1 MGTPK
6 MCPLTTAT
14 FENDTRKDE
23 DCNETDIS
31 DLRVPNNTW
40 EENLVNNGTD
50 VAGDEGSEPNLV
62 IELLKYFGLFV
73 LMLVSLAL
81 LTLLLCVRPT
91 KTEVPEVEESQ
102 RQVRKQSREPP
113 DYEKVL
119 RMEEELPSYEQAVHQ
134 SS

>member
-1 MGTPK
+1 

-23 DCNETDIS
+23 DCNETDIG

-40 EENLVNNGTD
+40 EETLVNNTTD

-81 LTLLLCVRPT
+81 LTVLLCVRPT
-91 KTEVPEVEESQ
+91 KTEV
-102 RQVRKQSREPP
+102 
-113 DYEKVL
+113 
-119 RMEEELPSYEQAVHQ
+119 
-134 SS
+134 